1 MSRFIVQ
8 RKSQYDDLY
17 KESVENPEKFWS
29 DFAEDSFKWHRK
41 WDKTLSYDLRKPT
54 IKWFEGAQLNI
65 TENCIDRHLKTIGD
79 QTAIIFEPNNPDE
92 DAQQIT

>member
-41 WDKTLSYDLRKPT
+41 
-54 IKWFEGAQLNI
+54 
-65 TENCIDRHLKTIGD
+65 
-79 QTAIIFEPNNPDE
+79 
-92 DAQQIT
+92 